1 MSTTEPTSAPSPI
14 APQDTPV
21 EGEMPKAYDPRE
33 TEPRWYDVWEK
44 SGLFRATGKPGDARP
59 TYVVMIPPPNVTGS
73 LHMGHACR
81 VTFEDVMV
89 RFKRMS
95 GFDTLWMPGIDHAG
109 IATQV
114 VVERLLKAE
123 GKTRHDLGRAKFLE
137 RVWEW
142 KQQSGDRILLQ
153 QRKLGASCDWERTRF
168 TMDEGYS
175 RAVREVFVSLYEEGL
190 MYRATRLVNWDVET
204 RTVLSD
210 LEVETEE
217 NVQGELFEFAYDVEG
232 GGQVVVATTRPET
245 MLGDTAVAIHPED
258 PRYTHLHGKF
268 VTHPFVT
275 RRIPI
280 ICDAE
285 LVDMAFGTG
294 VVKVTPAHD
303 PRDFATGKRH
313 QLQELSVIGLDG
325 KMTEACGEFAGL
337 DRFAARKAVKI
348 RLEELGLA
356 RGSKPHVM
364 TLPRSQRSGTVV
376 EPMISTQWFV
386 KMEPLAGPA
395 ISAVEDG
402 RVQILPEEWTKTYYH
417 WMRNI
422 QDWCVSRQLWWGH
435 EIPAWYCDDCEHVNV
450 ARTAPKACS
459 KCQSGNLRQDPDVL
473 DTWFSSALWPFATLG
488 WPEKTPE
495 LERYYP
501 TSDLETGFDILFF
514 WVARMIVMGLKVMD
528 EVPFRRVLL
537 AGLVTDERGE
547 KMSKVKG
554 NVVDPID
561 VLGGSTLDA
570 LLEKA
575 TAGGAKPSGLDY
587 LKKTYPEGFAAY
599 GADALR
605 MTLLS
610 YAPTQRKIA
619 LSIKRIEGYR
629 NFANKVWNA
638 TRYALGKLE
647 GSGAAATGKRPKATA
662 LANRWVLSRLDVAI
676 AAANTGLEEYRF
688 DDASGALYH
697 FVWDELCDWY
707 LELSKPLLQSEDAAL
722 VAETREVLVHV
733 LETSVR
739 ALHPMMPFVTEELW
753 SRLPKAAGHAEACI
767 VAPYPVAGREGA
779 RDESAETEMSA
790 LQQVIVS
797 VRQVRSENEAS
808 PAKRVAVTLEAP
820 DAAAHA
826 LWGGGGSSGGGL
838 AALAGAVTNS
848 DVTVAAIGAKSEPA
862 VDTAVAVAGGYR
874 VLVHGVVDLSKE
886 KARLEREVGKL
897 DKDLASIAKKL
908 DNEGFIARAPADVV
922 EKERARLAELTEQR
936 VQLVKALGK
945 LG

>member
-1 MSTTEPTSAPSPI
+1 MSTTDTSNQPI
-14 APQDTPV
+14 SDDTS
-21 EGEMPKAYDPRE
+21 GEMPKAYDPRE
-33 TEPRWYDVWEK
+33 TEPRWYDVWEQ
-44 SGLFRATGKPGDARP
+44 SGLFRATGKPGDPRP
-59 TYVVMIPPPNVTGS
+59 TYVVAIPPPNVTGS

-81 VTFEDVMV
+81 VTFEDVLI
-89 RFKRMS
+89 RHKRMS
-95 GFDTLWMPGIDHAG
+95 GFDTLWIPGIDHAG

-123 GKTRHDLGRAKFLE
+123 GKTRHDLGRARFLE
-137 RVWEW
+137 RVWQW

-175 RAVREVFVSLYEEGL
+175 RAVREVFVRLYEEGL

-217 NVQGELFEFAYDVEG
+217 NVQGELFEFAYEVEG
-232 GGQVVVATTRPET
+232 GGEVVVATTRPET
-245 MLGDTAVAIHPED
+245 MLGDTAVAIHPD
-258 PRYTHLHGKF
+258 DARYAHLHGRF

-280 ICDAE
+280 ICDGE

-313 QLQELSVIGLDG
+313 GLEELGVIGLDG
-325 KMTEACGEFAGL
+325 KMTDVCGEFTGL
-337 DRFAARKAVKI
+337 DRFAARKQVKA
-348 RLEELGLA
+348 RLDEVGLA

-395 ISAVEDG
+395 IEAVEQG
-402 RVQILPEEWTKTYYH
+402 RVQILPEEWTKTYFH

-435 EIPAWYCDDCEHVNV
+435 DIPAWYCDACQHVNV
-450 ARTAPKACS
+450 AREAPTACA
-459 KCQSGNLRQDPDVL
+459 KCGGTALTQDPDVL

-488 WPEKTPE
+488 WPEQTPD
-495 LERYYP
+495 LARYYP

-514 WVARMIVMGLKVMD
+514 WVARMIVMGLKVMGD
-528 EVPFRRVLL
+528 VPFRRVLL

-561 VLGGSTLDA
+561 VLGGATLDA

-575 TAGGAKPSGLDY
+575 AAGGAKPAGLDY
-587 LKKTYPEGFAAY
+587 LRKTYPEGFAAY

-610 YAPTQRKIA
+610 YAPAQRKIA

-629 NFANKVWNA
+629 NFANKLWNA
-638 TRYALGKLE
+638 TRYALGRLA
-647 GSGAAATGKRPKATA
+647 GSGAVATGTRPAATA
-662 LANRWVLSRLDVAI
+662 LPNRWVLSRLDAAL
-676 AAANTGLEEYRF
+676 AAAEQGLADYRF

-707 LELSKPLLQSEDAAL
+707 LELSKPLLQSDDAAL
-722 VAETREVLVHV
+722 VAETRAVLVHV
-733 LETSVR
+733 LESSVR

-753 SRLPKAAGHAEACI
+753 ARLPKAPGHAAACI
-767 VAPYPVAGREGA
+767 VAPYPVAGREGL
-779 RDESAETEMSA
+779 RDEAAEEALTA
-790 LQQVIVS
+790 LQQVIVA
-797 VRQVRSENEAS
+797 VRQVRAENDVS
-808 PAKRVAVTLEAP
+808 PARRVALTLEPP
-820 DAAAHA
+820 DAAVHA
-826 LWGGGGSSGGGL
+826 TWAAGL
-838 AALAGAVTNS
+838 GALAGAVTNG
-848 DVTVAAIGAKSEPA
+848 DLTVTPPGAPRDAA
-862 VDTAVAVAGGYR
+862 VDTAVAVAAGCR
-874 VLVHGVVDLSKE
+874 VLVHGVVDLAKE
-886 KARLEREVGKL
+886 RARLDREIGKL
-897 DKDLASIAKKL
+897 DKELAAIAKKL
-908 DNEGFIARAPADVV
+908 DNEGFVARAPADVV
-922 EKERARLAELTEQR
+922 AKERARRAELSEQR
-936 VQLVKALGK
+936 EQLVRSQQRLG
-945 LG
+945 

>member
-1 MSTTEPTSAPSPI
+1 MSTTEPTS
-14 APQDTPV
+14 QTPPNDAD
-21 EGEMPKAYDPRE
+21 GEMPKAYDPRE

-44 SGLFRATGKPGDARP
+44 SGLFRATGKPGDPRE
-59 TYVVMIPPPNVTGS
+59 TYVVAIPPPNVTGS

-81 VTFEDVMV
+81 VTFEDVLI
-89 RFKRMS
+89 RHKRMA

-123 GKTRHDLGRAKFLE
+123 GKTRHDLGRAKVLE
-137 RVWEW
+137 RVWQW
-142 KQQSGDRILLQ
+142 KEQSGDRILMQ

-175 RAVREVFVSLYEEGL
+175 RAVREVFVRLYEEGL

-217 NVQGELFEFAYDVEG
+217 NVQGELFEFAYPVEG
-232 GGQVVVATTRPET
+232 GGEVVVATTRPET
-245 MLGDTAVAIHPED
+245 MLGDTAVAVHPDD
-258 PRYTHLHGKF
+258 PRYSHLHGKF
-268 VTHPFVT
+268 VTHPFAE
-275 RRIPI
+275 RRVPV
-280 ICDAE
+280 ICDGV

-303 PRDFATGKRH
+303 PNDFATGKRH
-313 QLQELSVIGLDG
+313 QLEELSVIGLDG
-325 KMTEACGEFAGL
+325 KMTDACGEFAGL
-337 DRFAARKAVKI
+337 DRFAARKAVKA
-348 RLEELGLA
+348 RLEVLGLA
-356 RGSKPHVM
+356 RGSKPHTM

-395 ISAVEDG
+395 IEAVEQG

-435 EIPAWYCDDCEHVNV
+435 EIPAWHCEDCAHINV
-450 ARTAPKACS
+450 ARTAPTACG
-459 KCQSGNLRQDPDVL
+459 KCQSTKLVQDPDVL

-488 WPEKTPE
+488 WPDKTPE

-501 TSDLETGFDILFF
+501 TSDMETGFDILFF
-514 WVARMIVMGLKVMD
+514 WVARMIVMGLHIMG

-561 VLGGSTLDA
+561 VLGGSTLEA

-575 TAGGAKPSGLDY
+575 TAGGAKPSGLEY

-610 YAPTQRKIA
+610 YAPAQRKIA

-629 NFANKVWNA
+629 NFANKLWNA

-647 GSGAAATGKRPKATA
+647 GSGAVATGKRPEATA

-676 AAANTGLEEYRF
+676 AAANLGLDEYRF

-707 LELSKPLLQSEDAAL
+707 LELSKPLLQSDDAAL
-722 VAETREVLVHV
+722 VAETRAVLVHV

-753 SRLPKAAGHAEACI
+753 SRLPKAPGHAQACI
-767 VAPYPVAGREGA
+767 VAPYPQSGLDAV
-779 RDESAETEMSA
+779 RDESAERELSE
-790 LQQVIVS
+790 LQQVIVA

-808 PAKRVAVTLEAP
+808 PAKRLAITLEPP
-820 DAAAHA
+820 DAAAHT
-826 LWGGGGSSGGGL
+826 LWSAGL
-838 AALAGAVTNS
+838 AGLAGAVTNS
-848 DVTVAAIGAKSEPA
+848 DLTLAATGTKTDAA
-862 VDTAVAVAGGYR
+862 VDTAVAVAGAYR
-874 VLVHGVVDLSKE
+874 VLVHGVVDLAKE
-886 KARLEREVGKL
+886 KARLEREVTKL

-922 EKERARLAELTEQR
+922 EKERARRAELIEQR
-936 VQLVKALGK
+936 TQLVAALGK